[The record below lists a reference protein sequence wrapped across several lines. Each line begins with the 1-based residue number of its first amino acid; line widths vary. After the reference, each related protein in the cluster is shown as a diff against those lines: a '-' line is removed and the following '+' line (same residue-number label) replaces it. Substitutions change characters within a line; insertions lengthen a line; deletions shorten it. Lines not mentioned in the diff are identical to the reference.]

1 MKSEISRLFAKF
13 ACSNL
18 AVKFSAVI
26 LLNSGV
32 VIYLLWS
39 GILFSA
45 ALKAAVVAKLAI
57 SCILSSI
64 SLILALYTSFLT
76 TLFFY

>member
-1 MKSEISRLFAKF
+1 MKSEISPSFAKF

-18 AVKFSAVI
+18 AVKFSTVI

-39 GILFSA
+39 GILLST

-64 SLILALYTSFLT
+64 SSILALYTSFLT

>member
-13 ACSNL
+13 AYSNL
-18 AVKFSAVI
+18 AVKFSAAI

-57 SCILSSI
+57 SCISSSI